1 MFCDSGVAFD
11 GPHFR
16 GPSCAD
22 IEDSEGARACFAEIL
37 AKQFLSDVVFDFL
50 VYGDFVKSGWVF
62 DPQGFEEF

>member
-1 MFCDSGVAFD
+1 
-11 GPHFR
+11 
-16 GPSCAD
+16 
-22 IEDSEGARACFAEIL
+22 L